1 MLVLHQIVARSPDTV
16 SRVIGEEA
24 VIILPELGELKV
36 VNEVGARLW
45 NLVDSQKTIADL
57 VNIIC
62 EEFDVTRDVGE
73 QDVLDFLQQMVDKK
87 MLIIVK

>member
-16 SRVIGEEA
+16 SRIIGEEA

-45 NLVDSQKTIADL
+45 NLVDGQKTVADL
-57 VNIIC
+57 VDIIC
-62 EEFDVTRDVGE
+62 EEYDVDHDRGK
-73 QDVLDFLQQMVDKK
+73 QDVLNFLQQMIDKRI
-87 MLIIVK
+87 LIVVK